1 MTGNIGN
8 DNTYLSNNLVELD
21 CDTVSEIFKK
31 LKKTTSR
38 GQAFE
43 YKIDDNDYEK
53 EIEKLSKSDEFIDKI
68 KMYRLKQNMTMKYLA
83 RQIGKH
89 DEVYRQY
96 ELKYND
102 IQDYKIAENIIK
114 ILGIENILELPD
126 YFKIM
131 KKYSKKDIIEIVD
144 KVGKK
149 QFSQETNIPTSTIS
163 NWKRTDINKKLST
176 YTYKKV
182 VPFFNNHNILY

>member
-1 MTGNIGN
+1 
-8 DNTYLSNNLVELD
+8 
-21 CDTVSEIFKK
+21 
-31 LKKTTSR
+31 
-38 GQAFE
+38 
-43 YKIDDNDYEK
+43 
-53 EIEKLSKSDEFIDKI
+53 
-68 KMYRLKQNMTMKYLA
+68 MYRLKQNMTMKYLA

-96 ELKYND
+96 ELKNND

-131 KKYSKKDIIEIVD
+131 KKYSKKDIIKIVD

-149 QFSQETNIPTSTIS
+149 QFSQETNIPTSTIGS
-163 NWKRTDINKKLST
+163 WKRTDINKNLST

-182 VPFFNNHNILY
+182 VPFFNNHNISY

>member
-31 LKKTTSR
+31 LKKTTSI

-53 EIEKLSKSDEFIDKI
+53 EIERLSKSDEFIDKI

-149 QFSQETNIPTSTIS
+149 QFSKETNIPTSTIS

>member
-31 LKKTTSR
+31 LKKTTSI